1 VIRTKILRAGVIA
14 VCAAAVAALVQ
25 APTASADIAAANVTR
40 FRTTNVS
47 VASLG
52 CKYVPVTMS
61 VSIDPSVWWADIT
74 THIYRGST
82 EVGYSYFQPNQRD
95 TWFWCPYLDGYGT
108 FRLGPSEVAAHRDY
122 STTTATDRTLGYVKV
137 KARGTE
143 VITGSSRSRGV
154 VTITARSSLFN
165 QNVGGYSR
173 WAGARVTFQYR
184 LTPTAAWRSVA
195 TVYANR
201 SGLATK
207 RIAAPTV
214 RYWRAVLAEGAQ
226 VFGMASPQVRR

>member
-1 VIRTKILRAGVIA
+1 VIRTKIRRAGVIA
-14 VCAAAVAALVQ
+14 LCAAAFAALVS
-25 APTASADIAAANVTR
+25 APTASADTTLANVTR
-40 FRTTNVS
+40 FMTTNVS
-47 VASLG
+47 VGSLG

-61 VSIDPSVWWADIT
+61 VSIDPSVWWADVK
-74 THIYRGST
+74 THVYRGST
-82 EVGYSYFQPNQRD
+82 EVDYAYFQPNQRD
-95 TWFWCPYLDGYGT
+95 AWFWCPYLDGYGT
-108 FRLGPSEVAAHRDY
+108 FRLGPSEVAAHQDY

-143 VITGSSRSRGV
+143 VIMGSSRSRGV

-165 QNVGGYSR
+165 QNTGGYSR
-173 WAGARVTFQYR
+173 WAGAKVTFQYR
-184 LTPTAAWRSVA
+184 LTSTAAWRSVA

-201 SGLATK
+201 TGLATK

-226 VFGMASPQVRR
+226 VFGAASPQIRR